1 MEYLFVFIIAGAE
14 KILPCPEMTTE
25 GALWF
30 SNLTIADPT
39 LILPFA
45 VGIFNLL
52 NIEVSIFARN
62 IILPRALIMPI
73 ITHTCRAVLNQVS

>member
-1 MEYLFVFIIAGAE
+1 MFVLIIAGGE

-39 LILPFA
+39 FILPIA

-52 NIEVSIFARN
+52 NIEVSVFTRN
-62 IILPRALIMPI
+62 MPLIMPI
-73 ITHTCRAVLNQVS
+73 ITHRAVFN

>member
-1 MEYLFVFIIAGAE
+1 MSIHVLIIAGGE
-14 KILPCPEMTTE
+14 KILPSPEMTTE

-30 SNLTIADPT
+30 SNLTLADPT

-52 NIEVSIFARN
+52 NIEVSVFTRN
-62 IILPRALIMPI
+62 MPLIMPI
-73 ITHTCRAVLNQVS
+73 IMHTEWFSIGCVKT

>member
-1 MEYLFVFIIAGAE
+1 MNILALIIPGAE

-25 GALWF
+25 GTLWF

-52 NIEVSIFARN
+52 NIEVSLFSRHM
-62 IILPRALIMPI
+62 PVIMPI
-73 ITHTCRAVLNQVS
+73 ITHRAVFNWVS

>member
-1 MEYLFVFIIAGAE
+1 MYFVLIIAGGE
-14 KILPCPEMTTE
+14 KVLPCPEMTTE

-39 LILPFA
+39 LILPIG

-52 NIEVSIFARN
+52 NIEVSVFARN
-62 IILPRALIMPI
+62 MPLIVPI
-73 ITHTCRAVLNQVS
+73 ITHTCRAVFN

>member
-1 MEYLFVFIIAGAE
+1 MEYLFVLIIAGAE
-14 KILPCPEMTTE
+14 KILPCPEMTVE

-30 SNLTIADPT
+30 SDLTIADPT

-52 NIEVSIFARN
+52 NIEVSIYTRN
-62 IILPRALIMPI
+62 MPLIINNYWMRFL
-73 ITHTCRAVLNQVS
+73 

>member
-1 MEYLFVFIIAGAE
+1 MKSGNRVLQMKIFVLIIAGGE
-14 KILPCPEMTTE
+14 KILPCPEMATE

-52 NIEVSIFARN
+52 NIEVSIFIRN
-62 IILPRALIMPI
+62 RANY
-73 ITHTCRAVLNQVS
+73 HT